1 MKRIGV
7 IGAME
12 EEIEI
17 LKQRM
22 DAEEKKRLASM
33 DFYSGTYGGREVV
46 IVRSGIG
53 KVNAAVCTQILAD
66 IFEVDMIINTGVAGS
81 LDAAINIGDIVLS
94 VDALQHDVDA
104 TVFGYEPGVI
114 PRMQSSVFQADGHL
128 VELAREICS
137 KVNPEIG
144 VHTGR
149 VVSGDQFVS
158 DPIVKDRLANTF
170 NGSCTEMEGAAI
182 AQAAYL
188 NHIPFLIIRAISD
201 KADGSA
207 QMDYGEFEAK
217 AIEHT
222 VNLMDG
228 LLKVVE

>member
-22 DAEEKKRLASM
+22 DAEEK
-33 DFYSGTYGGREVV
+33 SGWHLWIFIVALIWRQGGCDCQKWYR
-46 IVRSGIG
+46 

-137 KVNPEIG
+137 KSEP
-144 VHTGR
+144 
-149 VVSGDQFVS
+149 
-158 DPIVKDRLANTF
+158 
-170 NGSCTEMEGAAI
+170 
-182 AQAAYL
+182 
-188 NHIPFLIIRAISD
+188 
-201 KADGSA
+201 
-207 QMDYGEFEAK
+207 
-217 AIEHT
+217 
-222 VNLMDG
+222 
-228 LLKVVE
+228 